1 MGLFKQFIEVIE
13 WQEQR
18 SDRMVYQFP
27 VHKNEIKMGAQ
38 LTVRESQVA
47 LFINEGEIADVF
59 EPGRY
64 QLTTENMPIL
74 TKLKSWP
81 YGFNSP
87 FKAEVYFVNTK
98 QFLDQKW
105 GTTNPLMMRD
115 AEFGIIRL
123 RGFGTFAYR
132 VTDPVQFMREVFG
145 TKQFADTDIITPQ
158 LKQQILTAM
167 ADLLGESKIPAL
179 DLISNYEELGKLG
192 AEKVQP
198 QFAEYGLTLTNLTI
212 QNLSLP
218 PEVEAAM
225 DKRTQMGV
233 LGNLD
238 TYTKFQVAESIR
250 DAAQNEGGMAGI
262 GASLGVGATMA
273 QQIQQSMS
281 HPAQTPAQS
290 HTTPCAHCQG
300 QVPQGAKFCPHCG
313 QSTAPATK
321 ACVACQAELSL
332 QAKFCPEC
340 GASQQAK
347 TCRACQA
354 PLKADAKFC
363 SACGETV

>member
-1 MGLFKQFIEVIE
+1 
-13 WQEQR
+13 
-18 SDRMVYQFP
+18 
-27 VHKNEIKMGAQ
+27 MGAQ

-47 LFINEGEIADVF
+47 LFINEGEIADVY

-64 QLTTENMPIL
+64 ELTTENMPIL

-167 ADLLGESKIPAL
+167 ADLLGEAKIPAL
-179 DLISNYEELGKLG
+179 DLISNYEELAKLG

-218 PEVEAAM
+218 KEVEDAM

-262 GASLGVGATMA
+262 GASLGVGA
-273 QQIQQSMS
+273 
-281 HPAQTPAQS
+281 
-290 HTTPCAHCQG
+290 
-300 QVPQGAKFCPHCG
+300 
-313 QSTAPATK
+313 
-321 ACVACQAELSL
+321 LSRPDTS
-332 QAKFCPEC
+332 KC
-340 GASQQAK
+340 
-347 TCRACQA
+347 
-354 PLKADAKFC
+354 
-363 SACGETV
+363 